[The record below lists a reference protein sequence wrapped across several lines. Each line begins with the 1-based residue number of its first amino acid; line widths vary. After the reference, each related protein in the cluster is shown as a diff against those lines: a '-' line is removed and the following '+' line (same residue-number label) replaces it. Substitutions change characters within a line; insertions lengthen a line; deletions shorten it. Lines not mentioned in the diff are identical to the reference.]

1 MFRGQARCS
10 PATVNTILPSIRMDM
25 LRTLFAVFCGLTSLS
40 ASSAGRLISLD
51 APRLPTVNDGPPFC
65 HGHECP
71 PFAILKT
78 TSRYQLRQY
87 EEGKPA

>member
-1 MFRGQARCS
+1 MFRGHARCS
-10 PATVNTILPSIRMDM
+10 PAPVNPILPSMDM
-25 LRTLFAVFCGLTSLS
+25 LRKLFAVFCGLTCLS
-40 ASSAGRLISLD
+40 GISAGRLISLG
-51 APRLPTVNDGPPFC
+51 APGLPTVNDGPPFC

-87 EEGKPA
+87 EEGKSA

>member
-1 MFRGQARCS
+1 MFRGHARCS
-10 PATVNTILPSIRMDM
+10 AATVNPILPSIRMDM
-25 LRTLFAVFCGLTSLS
+25 LRTLFAIFCGLACLS

-51 APRLPTVNDGPPFC
+51 APTVNDGPPFC